1 MQRATRRTVSVT
13 ASIAA
18 MAVGAC
24 LSPAAAESAARAA
37 QAGSEVVT
45 LDRDLVR
52 LNTVNLPGSTAPVA
66 EYMRSRLA
74 PLGFQVDVIPTPAP
88 GKAHLIARLRSA
100 NPTGKPVLLSAHA
113 DTVGVEP
120 ELWSVDPFA
129 GVIRGDYLYGRGS
142 FDDKGGIAVF
152 AAAAMRLARAKVP
165 LTRDIVLVFEA
176 DEEGG
181 DHGIEWLAENHWY
194 KLDAAYSLN
203 EGGIMSTGEDGR
215 VDLAAVTVRD
225 KISLSVVLRTRE
237 VSTHSSRPQPP
248 SAIDRLARALWRI
261 SRHRSA
267 PELPDLTRGYLRALA
282 KASDGAQAVD
292 LRRLAR
298 ARDGRTIER
307 LGRRVGRRSRFGPL
321 LSSLMRTTFTNTI
334 VEGGFRSNVIPGGAE
349 ATVNMRLLPGVSG
362 EQAVRELRRAIDDP
376 RVKIVVGSA
385 DESAA
390 GVFRS
395 VRERQR
401 VAASST
407 KTDLYA
413 ALAREIKAQHRGAVV
428 TPALYEAATD
438 AGPWRE
444 RGIPVYGIRPYRASA
459 TDFER
464 MHGIDERVS
473 ITGLN
478 EGTDMVERILRAVA
492 TG

>member
-1 MQRATRRTVSVT
+1 MSA
-13 ASIAA
+13 
-18 MAVGAC
+18 
-24 LSPAAAESAARAA
+24 PAAGASGARLT
-37 QAGSEVVT
+37 QSDSEVIVLT
-45 LDRDLVR
+45 RDLVR
-52 LNTVNLPGSTAPVA
+52 LNTSNPPGDEAQVA
-66 EYMRSRLA
+66 TYMRERLA
-74 PLGFQVDVIPTPAP
+74 PLGFETDVIQTPMP

-152 AAAAMRLARAKVP
+152 AAAAMRLARAQVP

-181 DHGIEWLAENHWY
+181 DFGIEWLAENHWD

-203 EGGIMSTGEDGR
+203 EGGIMSADRAGR
-215 VDLAAVTVRD
+215 VRLAAVTVRD
-225 KISLSVVLRTRE
+225 KISLSVTLRTRG
-237 VSTHSSRPQPP
+237 VSTHSARPEPP
-248 SAIDRLARALWRI
+248 NAIDRLSRALARI
-261 SRHRSA
+261 SRHRST
-267 PELPDLTRGYLRALA
+267 PKLSRLVRPYLRAVA
-282 KASDGAQAVD
+282 AAGGGRQAAD

-298 ARDGRTIER
+298 ARGDAIE
-307 LGRRVGRRSRFGPL
+307 RVGRRVIRRSEYGSL
-321 LSSLMRTTFTNTI
+321 LSALMRTTFTNTI

-349 ATVNMRLLPGVSG
+349 ATVNMRLLPGVTG

-376 RVKIVVGSA
+376 AVEVVVGGDGETPA
-385 DESAA
+385 E
-390 GVFRS
+390 VFQS

-401 VAASST
+401 IAASST
-407 KTDLYA
+407 RTDLYA
-413 ALAREIKAQHRGAVV
+413 ALAREIRAQHRGAVV

-444 RGIPVYGIRPYRASA
+444 RGIPVYGLRPYRATA
-459 TDFER
+459 TDLR
-464 MHGIDERVS
+464 NMHGVDERVS

-478 EGTDMVERILRAVA
+478 QGVDMVERILRAVA

>member
-1 MQRATRRTVSVT
+1 MPPARRRIASVV
-13 ASIAA
+13 ASITLLAS
-18 MAVGAC
+18 G
-24 LSPAAAESAARAA
+24 AAAASAAA

-45 LDRDLVR
+45 LDQDLVR
-52 LNTVNLPGSTAPVA
+52 IDTVNLPGSTAPVA
-66 EYMRSRLA
+66 AYLRDRLA
-74 PLGFQVDVIPTPAP
+74 PLGFEVDLVETPDP
-88 GKAHLIARLRSA
+88 GKTHVIARLRSA
-100 NPTGKPVLLSAHA
+100 SPTGKPVLLSAHA

-129 GVIRGDYLYGRGS
+129 GVIKGDYLYGRGS

-181 DHGIEWLAENHWY
+181 DHGIEWLAENHWD

-203 EGGIMSTGEDGR
+203 EGGIMSTGAGGQ

-225 KISLSVVLRTRE
+225 KISLSVVLRTRG
-237 VSTHSSRPQPP
+237 VSTHSSRPDPP
-248 SAIDRLARALWRI
+248 SAIDRLARALARVG
-261 SRHRSA
+261 RHRSR
-267 PELPDLTRGYLRALA
+267 PRLSGLTRTYFRALA
-282 KASDGAQAVD
+282 DAAEGRQAAD

-298 ARDGRTIER
+298 ARGSRAIER
-307 LGRRVGRRSRFGPL
+307 LGRRVIRRSDFGPL

-334 VEGGFRSNVIPGGAE
+334 VDGGFRSNVIPGGAE
-349 ATVNMRLLPGVSG
+349 ATVNMRLLPGVTG

-376 RVKIVVGSA
+376 EVEVVVGTDDESA
-385 DESAA
+385 DE
-390 GVFRS
+390 VFKS

-413 ALAREIKAQHRGAVV
+413 ALAREIRAQHRGAVV

-444 RGIPVYGIRPYRASA
+444 RGIPVYGLRPYRASA
-459 TDFER
+459 TDLLN
-464 MHGIDERVS
+464 MHGVDERVS

-478 EGTDMVERILRAVA
+478 EGTDMIERVLRDVA